1 MHKTPRRG
9 LIVAIAVVTIALVA
23 ATGVLAVRKLAS
35 NTTAAS
41 TIVPVSSSLPKRLAV
56 VYSDPVD
63 GATGIA
69 PDAAL
74 SLTFNA
80 PLAPTSPLP
89 TVAPAVA
96 GTWTRV
102 TPSTLAFEP
111 TVSLPPGASVSVS
124 LPAGKEGVQGVGEH
138 EDLAQTVTEQFTVAP
153 MSTLRVQE
161 LLAQLG
167 YLPLSFTPTD
177 PTPVPASELAVDQP
191 GTFAWRWSTLP
202 STLTSLWTQGSPNE
216 IARGAIMAF
225 ESQEGLK
232 TDGDAGPQV
241 WAALV
246 AAAAAGQVDAEGH
259 YDWVDVTTTL
269 PEHATV
275 WRDGSPVYSTP
286 ANTGIS
292 AAPTAAG
299 TWPVYARF
307 TSTTMK
313 GFNPDGTPYSD
324 PGVPWVS
331 YFNGGDALHGFDRS
345 SYGFPQSL
353 GCVEMPPANAAVV
366 FPYTPIGTLVTVE

>member
-1 MHKTPRRG
+1 MHRTPRRG
-9 LIVAIAVVTIALVA
+9 LTPAVAVVAVVLVA
-23 ATGVLAVRKLAS
+23 TSGVLAVRKLTSSA
-35 NTTAAS
+35 AAS
-41 TIVPVSSSLPKRLAV
+41 TIVPVSTSLPKHLAV
-56 VYSDPVD
+56 VYTDPAVGG
-63 GATGIA
+63 GAIA

-80 PLAPTSPLP
+80 PLAPDSPLP
-89 TVAPAVA
+89 TVTPAVD

-102 TPSTLAFEP
+102 TPSTIAFEP
-111 TVSLPPGASVSVS
+111 AASLPPGASVTLTV
-124 LPAGKEGVQGVGEH
+124 PGGKDGIQGVGVH
-138 EDLAQTVTEQFTVAP
+138 ENLASSVTDQFTVAP

-167 YLPLSFTPTD
+167 YLPLTFTPISATA
-177 PTPVPASELAVDQP
+177 VPAAQLAVDQA

-202 STLTSLWTQGSPNE
+202 TALTSLWTQGTANVIE
-216 IARGAIMAF
+216 RGAIMAF
-225 ESQEGLK
+225 ESQAGLK

-246 AAAAAGQVDAEGH
+246 AAAAAGQDDAYGH

-269 PEHATV
+269 PEQATV
-275 WRDGSPVYSTP
+275 WRDGSPVYTTL

-292 AAPTAAG
+292 VAPTAAG
-299 TWPVYARF
+299 TFPVYARF

-324 PGVPWVS
+324 PGIPWVS
-331 YFNGGDALHGFDRS
+331 YFNGGDALHGFDRG
-345 SYGFPQSL
+345 SYGYPQSL
-353 GCVEMPPANAAVV
+353 GCVEMPPANAGVV
-366 FPYTPIGTLVTVE
+366 FPYTPIGTLVTVQ